1 MLNRSEN
8 DMTARDPHRFV
19 NELEMAAVERLIARL
34 ESRAR
39 DKVFT
44 GLFDRYAPELIPG
57 FGGKVLEVG
66 CGTGATLRALA
77 RREDFSGAAV
87 GVDQSQDF
95 ITAARSFVSGEPFAD
110 RVSFAVGDAHRLDFA
125 DGSFDVVF
133 AHTLISHVTDPLSVL
148 REMVRVL
155 RPGGK
160 LAIFDGDYASMT
172 YALPD
177 HDLGQRMDAALVK
190 ASFNNPRIMRDLPR
204 MMPEFGLKLD
214 AAWGEAV
221 VEIGKGSYFK
231 SFAETYA
238 SYIVKAGFFPADVVE
253 KWLAEQL
260 KAIDDGTFFAACT
273 YYTYIAR
280 RN

>member
-1 MLNRSEN
+1 
-8 DMTARDPHRFV
+8 MTARDPHRFV
-19 NELEMAAVERLIARL
+19 NELEQPAIERLIARL
-34 ESRAR
+34 ESRAK

-44 GLFDRYAPELIPG
+44 GLFDRYAGELIPG
-57 FGGKVLEVG
+57 AGGKVLEVG
-66 CGTGATLRALA
+66 CGTGATLRALV
-77 RREDFSGAAV
+77 RRVEFSGNAV
-87 GVDQSQDF
+87 GVDQSKDF
-95 ITAARSFVSGEPFAD
+95 IDAARKFVSGEPFAD
-110 RVSFAVGDAHRLDFA
+110 RVAFDVGDAHHLDFP
-125 DGSFDVVF
+125 DGTFDIVF

-148 REMVRVL
+148 REMIRVL

-177 HDLGQRMDAALVK
+177 HDLGQRLDAALVR

-204 MMPEFGLKLD
+204 MMPEFGLKLE

-231 SFAETYA
+231 SFVETYA
-238 SYIVKAGFFPADVVE
+238 PYIVKAGFFPNDVVE
-253 KWLAEQL
+253 PWLAAQL
-260 KAIDDGTFFAACT
+260 KAIEDGTFFASCT

-280 RN
+280 RA

>member
-1 MLNRSEN
+1 
-8 DMTARDPHRFV
+8 
-19 NELEMAAVERLIARL
+19 
-34 ESRAR
+34 
-39 DKVFT
+39 
-44 GLFDRYAPELIPG
+44 
-57 FGGKVLEVG
+57 
-66 CGTGATLRALA
+66 
-77 RREDFSGAAV
+77 
-87 GVDQSQDF
+87 
-95 ITAARSFVSGEPFAD
+95 
-110 RVSFAVGDAHRLDFA
+110 
-125 DGSFDVVF
+125 
-133 AHTLISHVTDPLSVL
+133 
-148 REMVRVL
+148 
-155 RPGGK
+155 
-160 LAIFDGDYASMT
+160 
-172 YALPD
+172 
-177 HDLGQRMDAALVK
+177 
-190 ASFNNPRIMRDLPR
+190 MRDLPR

>member
-1 MLNRSEN
+1 MVSL
-8 DMTARDPHRFV
+8 MTARDPHRFV
-19 NELEMAAVERLIARL
+19 NELEKAAIERLIARL

-44 GLFDRYAPELIPG
+44 GLFDRYAAELIPG
-57 FGGKVLEVG
+57 PEGKVLEVG
-66 CGTGATLRALA
+66 CGTGATLRALV
-77 RREDFSGAAV
+77 RREDFSGQAF

-95 ITAARSFVSGEPFAD
+95 VTAARDFVAGESFAD
-110 RVSFAVGDAHRLDFA
+110 RVSFVVGDAHQLDFPDA
-125 DGSFDVVF
+125 TFDVVF

-204 MMPEFGLKLD
+204 MMPEFGLKLES
-214 AAWGEAV
+214 AWGEAV

-253 KWLAEQL
+253 RWLAAQQ
-260 KAIDDGTFFAACT
+260 KAIEDGCFFASCT

-280 RN
+280 RA